1 MSLLNSKL
9 LFVDSDFNVNGEGD
23 DFVVDLPPTSVQ
35 AGDRQFIRLILQEF
49 HGYKNFYNVNN
60 NNNTVRL
67 SFDSG
72 STFSDVAITPGN
84 YETYNEIVDNFA
96 DQLVSALTAGGFTY
110 TKGAILPLPNKIPSS
125 TTNRI
130 LGITLTKTGG
140 ATPTTFILQ
149 AREIVGTNATNS
161 FSDAYSLLGG
171 KKVTSSTDD
180 TTNSFDVTI
189 DGGTGNITIV
199 GYYPLQR
206 STAEHVYLRSSLV
219 NNNLGSQSTHVG
231 GGHGQDLSG
240 TNILAKIPIQSEF
253 ISYSSDSGTGYF
265 VDIPHRNLGQISFL
279 VTDHKGR
286 RFPQVSAG
294 QAESGNMN
302 YSFVIRVDVIQYAPT
317 PQPNELLAPKP
328 PPPEQYLTP
337 YLQEGAPPRRRKPF

>member
-1 MSLLNSKL
+1 MSLLSSKL
-9 LFVDSDFNVNGEGD
+9 IFVDSDFNVNGQGD
-23 DFVVDLPPTSVQ
+23 QFDIDLPPTAIQ

-60 NNNTVRL
+60 NNNTLRL
-67 SFDSG
+67 STDGG
-72 STFSDVAITPGN
+72 SNFNDVVITPGN
-84 YETYNEIVDNFA
+84 YETYNEIVDNLA
-96 DQLVSALTAGGFTY
+96 DRLVEALTAAGLTY
-110 TKGAILPLPNKIPSS
+110 TKGAILPAANKIPTS

-130 LGITLTKTGG
+130 LGITLTKASG
-140 ATPTTFILQ
+140 TTASSFILQ
-149 AREIVGTNATNS
+149 AREIIGTNATNS
-161 FSDAYSLLGG
+161 FSDAYALLGCA
-171 KKVTSSTDD
+171 KVTSASD
-180 TTNSFDVTI
+180 TTTQSFNVTI
-189 DGGTGNITIV
+189 DGSGNITII
-199 GYYPLQR
+199 GSYPMQR
-206 STAEHVYLRSSLV
+206 STAEHVYLRSSLI
-219 NNNLGSQSTHVG
+219 NNNLGSQSHHVG

-240 TNILAKIPIQSEF
+240 TNIFAKIPIQSEF

-265 VDIPHRNLGQISFL
+265 VDIPVRNLGQMSFS

-286 RFPQVSAG
+286 RFPQVSDG

-302 YSFVIRVDVIQYAPT
+302 YSFVIRVDIIQYAPT